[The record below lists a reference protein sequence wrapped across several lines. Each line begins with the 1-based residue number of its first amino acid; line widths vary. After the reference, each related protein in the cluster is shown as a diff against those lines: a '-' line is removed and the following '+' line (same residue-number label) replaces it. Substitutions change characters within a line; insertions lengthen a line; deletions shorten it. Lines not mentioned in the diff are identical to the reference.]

1 MANTTKIT
9 DRTERKQIKRA
20 ARKKATPKV
29 ARTWARG
36 EHKKKIKKASRGTS
50 KR

>member
-20 ARKKATPKV
+20 ARKKATPKT

-36 EHKKKIKKASRGTS
+36 EHKQKLKKASRGQS